1 MLLLCVVSPALTQ
14 VPNCERVPSLIVF
27 VLWCD
32 ISLEQ
37 QSSVFNVALCNERLG
52 GEDSLLSFIKTVKW
66 GSFYVTSVRKRRLV
80 GLSQCCSLSLCLEIQ
95 LEVVLVL

>member
-1 MLLLCVVSPALTQ
+1 M
-14 VPNCERVPSLIVF
+14 
-27 VLWCD
+27 
-32 ISLEQ
+32 
-37 QSSVFNVALCNERLG
+37 FNVALCNERLG

-66 GSFYVTSVRKRRLV
+66 GESFYVTSVRKRRLV